1 MHNISGGQCPYLQ
14 VVLLGVVEVSVIL
27 KYVDEPVLDVRDKL
41 GGFRHLAPLASSL
54 QQLEHGHSSVQVP
67 CFSTGNKQ
75 GRLCSKA
82 H

>member
-1 MHNISGGQCPYLQ
+1 MHNISGQCPYLQ

-54 QQLEHGHSSVQVP
+54 QQLKNGHSSVQVP

>member
-1 MHNISGGQCPYLQ
+1 MHNISGGQCPHLQ

-54 QQLEHGHSSVQVP
+54 
-67 CFSTGNKQ
+67 
-75 GRLCSKA
+75 
-82 H
+82 